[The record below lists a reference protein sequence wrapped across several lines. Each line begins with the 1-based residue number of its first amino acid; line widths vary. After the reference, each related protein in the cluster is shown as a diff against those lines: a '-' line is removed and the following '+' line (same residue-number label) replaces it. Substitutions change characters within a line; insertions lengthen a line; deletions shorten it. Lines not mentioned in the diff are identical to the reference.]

1 MGPGLPRLDGRSRLI
16 SLPKGSDMHVHPF
29 RFAPDWFTAAGFR
42 TCWFL
47 LTHTNAV
54 PVWFLWRLLRGE
66 ALDVA
71 TWSRARRTA
80 ATVAWA
86 ERNQPNQDPRILTY
100 TVPLAQNHANA

>member
-1 MGPGLPRLDGRSRLI
+1 
-16 SLPKGSDMHVHPF
+16 MHFRPF

-86 ERNQPNQDPRILTY
+86 ERNQPTLGQWIR
-100 TVPLAQNHANA
+100 AS